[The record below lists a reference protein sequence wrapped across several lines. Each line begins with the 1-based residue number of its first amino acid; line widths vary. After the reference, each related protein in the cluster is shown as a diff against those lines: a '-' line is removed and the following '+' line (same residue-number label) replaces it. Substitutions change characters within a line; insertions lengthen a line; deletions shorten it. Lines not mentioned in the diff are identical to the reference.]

1 MEPKSE
7 GRHENDEDDYELD
20 EGVDDIVED
29 DYVLAEDDHL
39 PHVDQEVDPGH
50 GDGPRTHPPH
60 PAGPQVG
67 MQGSPIRFCNIVIS

>member
-29 DYVLAEDDHL
+29 DYVLAEDGHL
-39 PHVDQEVDPGH
+39 PHIDQEVDPCHSNGH
-50 GDGPRTHPPH
+50 RTRSPH
-60 PAGPQVG
+60 PAGLQVG
-67 MQGSPIRFCNIVIS
+67 L